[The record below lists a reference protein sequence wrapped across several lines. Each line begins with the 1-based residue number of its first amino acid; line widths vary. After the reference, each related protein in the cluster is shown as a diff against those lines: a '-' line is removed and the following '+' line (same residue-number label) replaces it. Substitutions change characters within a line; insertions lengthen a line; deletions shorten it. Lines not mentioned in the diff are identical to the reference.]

1 MNSGLRN
8 LALGALLSAGA
19 LVSSGCVQEEESLI
33 ITQANSLTASEDGA
47 CSSDNSATPL
57 GVDVLDVSFGTGY
70 VASFTLLNQL
80 PTRTSNNGIDDNEL
94 KVTSVDVRL
103 DTPQDPSIISSV
115 DPAFVEFN
123 TPVATNSLSPG
134 NSLAYVVEVPASA
147 MDAVGT
153 AIGNAVGTD
162 TTLTMTMTVTFRAVR
177 AANVYGN
184 GLGEIESRSFTL
196 PIKVCAGC
204 LLECLPTEVT
214 TTNAMG
220 VEETVDVCTLDNC
233 LNATTF
239 EAGGACGNAQTN
251 AVNPACCVGT
261 ENFTGTLAS
270 CGL

>member
-19 LVSSGCVQEEESLI
+19 LASSGCVQEEESLI
-33 ITQANSLTASEDGA
+33 ITQANSLSNSDDGA
-47 CSSDNSATPL
+47 CSSDTSATPL

-70 VASFTLLNQL
+70 VASFTLANQL
-80 PTRTSNNGIDDNEL
+80 PTRTSNNGISDNEL

-103 DTPQDPSIISSV
+103 DTPQDPSIIAAV

-123 TPVATNSLSPG
+123 TPVATNSLAPG
-134 NSLAYVVEVPASA
+134 SSLPYVVEVPASA
-147 MDAVGT
+147 MDAIGAAV
-153 AIGNAVGTD
+153 GNAVGTD
-162 TTLTMTMTVTFRAVR
+162 TSLTMTMTVTFRALR

-196 PIKVCAGC
+196 PIKICAGC

-214 TTNAMG
+214 TTNSMG
-220 VEETVDVCTLDNC
+220 DDETVDVCTIENC
-233 LNATTF
+233 LNAPTIG
-239 EAGGACGNAQTN
+239 AGGACGNAQTN
-251 AVNPACCVGT
+251 PVNPPCCVGT
-261 ENFTGTLAS
+261 ENFTGSLAS